1 MEDFKEEAEK
11 LRDTVQDLKDEVTEL
26 DRENK
31 RLRLWNKQ
39 CEKNMEK
46 LKHKLHDYTQGTFDI
61 VSLNAKLQSSVREM
75 KEGMEAVT
83 KEKEELEHQKK
94 VFIAAI
100 HEINNETEGAFSG
113 GRNFGDFLHSIMKRI
128 ENESLSMQ

>member
-1 MEDFKEEAEK
+1 MEDFKKEAEE
-11 LRDTVQDLKDEVTEL
+11 LRDTVQDLKDEVKEL

-61 VSLNAKLQSSVREM
+61 VSLNAKLQSSVR
-75 KEGMEAVT
+75 KVT

-100 HEINNETEGAFSG
+100 HEINNATEGAFAG

-128 ENESLSMQ
+128 ENELF